1 MCVLLFIFGIK
12 GGMCDVIVLIPD
24 HCVSIYFIARVC
36 HERLSD
42 CMYASFPLGFEG
54 EMWDS
59 IVLVP
64 EYCFSFY
71 CFFIKKNHQHSWYF
85 SNLNSKEQ

>member
-1 MCVLLFIFGIK
+1 
-12 GGMCDVIVLIPD
+12 MCDVIVLIPD
-24 HCVSIYFIARVC
+24 HCVSIYFIV
-36 HERLSD
+36 RLSD

-64 EYCFSFY
+64 EYYFSIY
-71 CFFIKKNHQHSWYF
+71 CFFIKKSLAF
-85 SNLNSKEQ
+85 LVFF